1 MPESEWEEGF
11 KIVEVIEVTGSA
23 ETVLCVIGAWPP
35 GNKVVMYTY
44 ERNDELVH
52 EEAFGFGPRLPMAEL
67 VSDLEEHLRTDARA
81 MGARFEV
88 FEIPEPFGQ
97 DQFEAVVAARWAAAC
112 RTWGNQ
118 SEPTAS
124 GPPNLR

>member
-1 MPESEWEEGF
+1 MPEREWEEGF
-11 KIVEVIEVTGSA
+11 KIVEVIEVTGPV
-23 ETVLCVIGAWPP
+23 ETVRCVIGAWPP
-35 GNKVVMYTY
+35 ANKVVMYTH
-44 ERNDELVH
+44 ERNGELVH
-52 EEAFGFGPRLPMAEL
+52 EETFGFGPTLPMADL

-81 MGARFEV
+81 MGARFEI

-97 DQFEAVVAARWAAAC
+97 EQFEAVVAARRVAAC
-112 RTWGNQ
+112 RTWGSQ